1 MQLFIKTSI
10 FTVGFLLCST
20 VIFAEK
26 ADKKYTFP
34 LSTLE
39 DYDQAIH
46 LDPHST
52 RAHHNRG
59 VAKKKLGQYQSA
71 IKDYN
76 QAIRLDPDNAQAY
89 YKRGVTHM
97 IYCYKMML
105 D

>member
-1 MQLFIKTSI
+1 LAFAEEVNKMQLFIKTSI

-34 LSTLE
+34 LPTLE

-46 LDPHST
+46 
-52 RAHHNRG
+52 
-59 VAKKKLGQYQSA
+59 
-71 IKDYN
+71 
-76 QAIRLDPDNAQAY
+76 LDPDNAQAY

-97 IYCYKMML
+97 IYCYKMRL